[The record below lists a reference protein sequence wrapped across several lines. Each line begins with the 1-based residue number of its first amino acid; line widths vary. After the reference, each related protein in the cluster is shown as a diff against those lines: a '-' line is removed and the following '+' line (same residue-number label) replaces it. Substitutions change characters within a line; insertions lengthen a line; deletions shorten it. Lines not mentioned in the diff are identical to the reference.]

1 MFRITLPFSNYQL
14 ATMLNRILGPANI
27 VVTKVGKFAGAYI
40 IRVWE
45 RTGNKCLMTIN
56 APRRETGKVTQ
67 RRRELL
73 FYITL

>member
-14 ATMLNRILGPANI
+14 AAVLNRILRPANI
-27 VVTKVGKFAGAYI
+27 VVTKVGKFTGAYI

-45 RTGNKCLMTIN
+45 GTGNKCLVTIN
-56 APRRETGKVTQ
+56 ATRRETGEVRQ

-73 FYITL
+73 FYITS